1 MDGNNMILDDLFD
14 CDSVMEKIGDA
25 FEEISDKIDDFC
37 TGIEEFSDSLGSYKT
52 NNYGDLPEDEWLGK
66 SAAGT
71 IHRQG

>member
-1 MDGNNMILDDLFD
+1 MILDDLFD

-52 NNYGDLPEDEWLGK
+52 NNYGDLLEDE
-66 SAAGT
+66 
-71 IHRQG
+71 